1 MLYIGVFL
9 VTSSTAI
16 YQRWV
21 NTDIELSKYKKY
33 KHLISSEFKIGTSD
47 FLVLF
52 PDRTLSISFTGSD
65 YTWRHSGRSREVA
78 RECLATFW
86 VWMYR
91 ICNYYCKFWYISSG
105 GFWSLY
111 YFTTKYSVRSW
122 SLKIPL
128 LMFNRGKKVTWV
140 LAMITVVKSFL
151 IISMQLRLIF
161 FQYPFF
167 VCLRF
172 DSWK

>member
-65 YTWRHSGRSREVA
+65 YT
-78 RECLATFW
+78 
-86 VWMYR
+86 
-91 ICNYYCKFWYISSG
+91 
-105 GFWSLY
+105 
-111 YFTTKYSVRSW
+111 
-122 SLKIPL
+122 
-128 LMFNRGKKVTWV
+128 
-140 LAMITVVKSFL
+140 
-151 IISMQLRLIF
+151 
-161 FQYPFF
+161 
-167 VCLRF
+167 
-172 DSWK
+172 